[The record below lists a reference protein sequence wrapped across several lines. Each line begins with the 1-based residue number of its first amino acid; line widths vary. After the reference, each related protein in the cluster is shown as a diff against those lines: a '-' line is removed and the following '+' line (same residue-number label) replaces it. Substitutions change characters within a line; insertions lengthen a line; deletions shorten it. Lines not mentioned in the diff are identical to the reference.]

1 MKRELP
7 HFTVG
12 SAYGGSQE
20 WCTELWMY
28 IGGCA
33 AVAACDSSIYF
44 MLRKGRRELYP
55 YALSDISRRDYIDF
69 TDMMKPYL
77 YPRQGGVDRL
87 DIYMDGFGQFLR
99 DHGEREIA
107 MSPWPGE
114 RSFSETKDAV
124 RKQIDGGWLIPA
136 LTLLHIH
143 PSMQEYVWH
152 WYLLNGYDEQGGTFL
167 VKAVTFGA
175 WRWLDFKVLWDTGF
189 ERKGGLVLYRMSSEK
204 TGAL

>member
-7 HFTVG
+7 HCTVG
-12 SAYGGSQE
+12 SADGGSQE

-55 YALSDISRRDYIDF
+55 YALSDISRRDYVDF

-175 WRWLDFKVLWDTGF
+175 WRWLDFKVLWNTGF
-189 ERKGGLVLYRMSSEK
+189 ERKGGLVLYRMSSGK
-204 TGAL
+204 TDAL